1 MKIITICG
9 SIKFQNE
16 MLCIARKM
24 TLEGNIVIT
33 PIFSVDKSSN
43 VTPSEKEIYVK
54 VHKEKIKLAYA
65 ILVVDVDKYIGK
77 STKNEIEFAKYLN
90 KEIMISNLIVFI
102 AVM

>member
-43 VTPSEKEIYVK
+43 VTPSEKEIFDK
-54 VHKEKIKLAYA
+54 VHKEKIKLADA

-77 STKNEIEFAKYLN
+77 STKNEIEYAKFLN
-90 KEIMISNLIVFI
+90 KEIIYYSDLVK
-102 AVM
+102 

>member
-33 PIFSVDKSSN
+33 PIFPVDKSSN
-43 VTPSEKEIYVK
+43 VTPSEKEIFDK

>member
-43 VTPSEKEIYVK
+43 VTPSEKEIFDK
-54 VHKEKIKLAYA
+54 VHKEKIKLADA

-90 KEIMISNLIVFI
+90 KEIIYYSDLVK
-102 AVM
+102 